1 MAINLANLNISL
13 DQFQKMAT
21 GDYNAGEV
29 ALKSESKLTKI
40 NNHVHRLSANTKSIS
55 HEEVLAIKN
64 AFMKALSANG
74 VDMAEIN
81 KIRKELGLAPDET
94 APKALAG
101 RSLKPL
107 SRQQI
112 RDIIDRNAG
121 AINASRAEHGQKA
134 FKTSAQLYG
143 TNQTTLHN
151 LEQYR
156 RAASD
161 SVRRTMTE
169 SEEIANFQK
178 IIEGD
183 ASEVAGEDR
192 HEMLKTILAQRDA
205 IVAKAKGN
213 PKAEGNCVLEY
224 TTENGQKILFASS
237 KSERET
243 IRMLDEAYLLLAGG
257 TNLKKRN
264 AAIAF
269 CLTTSVGK
277 PIPFEIKE
285 MADSVRAEATAVFG
299 RGRWRRRT
307 SPSPAW

>member
-112 RDIIDRNAG
+112 RDIIDRNAPSAG
-121 AINASRAEHGQKA
+121 RRRSRRRRSSTGPTRQRC
-134 FKTSAQLYG
+134 
-143 TNQTTLHN
+143 TTLSN
-151 LEQYR
+151 TAAR
-156 RAASD
+156 RATPS
-161 SVRRTMTE
+161 
-169 SEEIANFQK
+169 
-178 IIEGD
+178 
-183 ASEVAGEDR
+183 
-192 HEMLKTILAQRDA
+192 
-205 IVAKAKGN
+205 
-213 PKAEGNCVLEY
+213 
-224 TTENGQKILFASS
+224 
-237 KSERET
+237 
-243 IRMLDEAYLLLAGG
+243 
-257 TNLKKRN
+257 
-264 AAIAF
+264 AA
-269 CLTTSVGK
+269 
-277 PIPFEIKE
+277 P
-285 MADSVRAEATAVFG
+285 
-299 RGRWRRRT
+299 
-307 SPSPAW
+307 

>member
-81 KIRKELGLAPDET
+81 KIRKELGLAPET
-94 APKALAG
+94 APKSLAG

-183 ASEVAGEDR
+183 ASEVADEDR
-192 HEMLKTILAQRDA
+192 REMLKTILAQRDA
-205 IVAKAKGN
+205 
-213 PKAEGNCVLEY
+213 
-224 TTENGQKILFASS
+224 
-237 KSERET
+237 KS
-243 IRMLDEAYLLLAGG
+243 
-257 TNLKKRN
+257 
-264 AAIAF
+264 
-269 CLTTSVGK
+269 
-277 PIPFEIKE
+277 
-285 MADSVRAEATAVFG
+285 ATPRLRSA
-299 RGRWRRRT
+299 
-307 SPSPAW
+307 

>member
-107 SRQQI
+107 SRC
-112 RDIIDRNAG
+112 R
-121 AINASRAEHGQKA
+121 ASRSA
-134 FKTSAQLYG
+134 TSSTATRVPSTPRAPSTGRRRSRRRRSSTGPTRQRC
-143 TNQTTLHN
+143 TTLSN
-151 LEQYR
+151 TAAR
-156 RAASD
+156 RATPS
-161 SVRRTMTE
+161 
-169 SEEIANFQK
+169 
-178 IIEGD
+178 
-183 ASEVAGEDR
+183 
-192 HEMLKTILAQRDA
+192 
-205 IVAKAKGN
+205 
-213 PKAEGNCVLEY
+213 
-224 TTENGQKILFASS
+224 
-237 KSERET
+237 
-243 IRMLDEAYLLLAGG
+243 
-257 TNLKKRN
+257 
-264 AAIAF
+264 AA
-269 CLTTSVGK
+269 
-277 PIPFEIKE
+277 P
-285 MADSVRAEATAVFG
+285 
-299 RGRWRRRT
+299 
-307 SPSPAW
+307 